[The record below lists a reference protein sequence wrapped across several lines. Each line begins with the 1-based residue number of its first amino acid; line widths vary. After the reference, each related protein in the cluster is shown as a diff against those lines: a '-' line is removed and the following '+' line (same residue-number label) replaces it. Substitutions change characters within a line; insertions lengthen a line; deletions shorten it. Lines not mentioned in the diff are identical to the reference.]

1 MKSYAYLIA
10 PLFGWIFAQ
19 GIKYVFSLSKD
30 GLQLKDLYS
39 SGGFPSSHTAGA
51 VALASLI
58 GLTEG
63 FASSIFAV
71 AATFSV
77 VVMYDALGVRRST
90 GEHTILLKKM
100 TKDNK
105 QLKEDRDKLHIFLG
119 HSPIEVFGGAVVGIV
134 VGVAISLYV

>member
-10 PLFGWIFAQ
+10 PLLGWTIAQ
-19 GIKYVFSLSKD
+19 GIKYAFSLGKD
-30 GLQLKDLYS
+30 GLQLRDLYT

-51 VALASLI
+51 VALTSVI

-71 AATFSV
+71 AATFSI
-77 VVMYDALGVRRST
+77 VVMYDAVGVRRST
-90 GEHTILLKKM
+90 GEHTILLKKI

-105 QLKEDRDKLHIFLG
+105 TFRVDRDKLHIFLG
-119 HSPIEVFGGAVVGIV
+119 HSPVEVFGGVV
-134 VGVAISLYV
+134 VGVIIGAVISLYA